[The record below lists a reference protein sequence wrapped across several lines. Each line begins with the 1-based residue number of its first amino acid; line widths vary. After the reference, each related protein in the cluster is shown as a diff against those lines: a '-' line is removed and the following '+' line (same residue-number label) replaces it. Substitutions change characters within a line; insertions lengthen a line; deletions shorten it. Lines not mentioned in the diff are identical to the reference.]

1 MGWVCQGEEP
11 ASNRTVPL
19 DADLDRYHFP
29 ASCILSIS
37 IRLVTYIQWRE
48 HEKLIKWLIAPIFF
62 RRKVLKLEP
71 LEFQKWVP
79 QFPSP
84 GVSKVPRGGL
94 DQGIL
99 PGGTFTFNFGLNEW
113 RPNFHEGIFAA
124 TIFGT
129 RLCRVFRDL
138 GTNCTGGSKIYQK
151 VLWI

>member
-1 MGWVCQGEEP
+1 MVAGYFEEK
-11 ASNRTVPL
+11 NREQFFANTM
-19 DADLDRYHFP
+19 
-29 ASCILSIS
+29 
-37 IRLVTYIQWRE
+37 RE
-48 HEKLIKWLIAPIFF
+48 PFRKNEWLIAPTFF

-99 PGGTFTFNFGLNEW
+99 PGGTFTFNFGLNES